1 MTRSLLL
8 CVMLFLWTGLAYSQY
23 VVSNF
28 DEHPDSVFTGNYAQ
42 VSDNSEVIVSLET
55 SIVQEGIGSMRY
67 DYVVEAAETWGG
79 FAKYEFW
86 NPDPDAVWDFSG
98 YENISFWYYNDAST
112 SGTAEFRLQF
122 FDVSDV
128 SNNTYDA
135 GQTELWYSFHYILDG
150 APGWNKVTMPMQNV
164 GDQATA
170 GGNGFWRTGWAG
182 IAGNDQL
189 DLEYIKGIGME
200 ISIPG
205 PQDFRIIDGIIL
217 IDDMRLEGLAPVD
230 LVFFNGRIIPADKTP
245 FAWNGAIAVEDN
257 AGATAGTPALR
268 WDQDAGQPWT
278 GFGFD
283 FDATALNLR
292 WDLDTLKFKLK
303 APSGAS
309 TLRVQFADTSGNAIK
324 AFVDEPTAGYNDQWL
339 DQAIALKDITE
350 FETGTTFDTSAVTKF
365 EIMAEGTGNGYTIY
379 FDDLWTGSP
388 EIDIIPPDA
397 PTSLFVSP
405 ETTSNAIT
413 WADVD
418 TEDGETYNVY
428 YSEAPITDVSADGV
442 YAVEQGTGIGENL
455 GLVDHLLFYPFMDTD
470 VSYYYAVV
478 AVDAAGNLSDPLASD
493 SPISNTARGIGTMSL
508 TIPTAFAA
516 DSDIGDWSGIAPIV
530 IKPSEGA
537 NIATGFVVSDD
548 SDLSVDAYMAGDAT
562 HFYFAF
568 DVTDN
573 VVDNSAVNTYE
584 QDAPDL
590 FIGFYDGSK
599 GQHQAYQ
606 RGAEPD
612 YQFRFLNNRVIIAN
626 IGDLEVLTDASADYS
641 WSTSTNGYIIEG
653 RIAWADLASLTGDT
667 QFVPENGM
675 RIPFD
680 MSINDADGGGVRT
693 GLMTWSPYNDDTSW
707 QSPSFWLFTWVGEA
721 VTGIDDEPNAFFSF
735 DLAQNYPNP
744 FNPSTT
750 IRYQLARQ
758 SAVTLVVYNTLGQK
772 VATLVNDF
780 QPAGNHVINFDARDL
795 SSGIYF
801 YRIEAGDFISVKK
814 MILMK

>member
-1 MTRSLLL
+1 MKQSLLI
-8 CVMLFLWTGLAYSQY
+8 FLALVGWTSLVHSQY
-23 VVSNF
+23 VISNF
-28 DEHPDSVFTGNYAQ
+28 DEHPDSVFVGVYDG
-42 VSDNSEVIVSLET
+42 VSGNSEVTVELET
-55 SIVQEGIGSMRY
+55 SIVQEGSGAMRY
-67 DYVVEAAETWGG
+67 DYIVESAEVWGG

-86 NPDPDAVWDFSG
+86 NPDPDAVWDLSG
-98 YENISFWYYNDAST
+98 YENISFWYYNDASA
-112 SGTAEFRLQF
+112 SGAAEFRLQF
-122 FDVSDV
+122 FDVSEID
-128 SNNTYDA
+128 NNTYD
-135 GQTELWYSFHYILDG
+135 GGSTELWYSFHFILEA
-150 APGWNKVTMPMQNV
+150 APGWNKVVMPMQNV
-164 GDQATA
+164 GDTA
-170 GGNGFWRTGWAG
+170 LNGSTGFWRTGWAG

-189 DLEYIKGIGME
+189 DLDQIKGIGLE

-205 PQDFRIIDGIIL
+205 PQDFRIIDGVIL

-230 LVFFNGRIIPADKTP
+230 LVFFNGRIIPSDKAP

-292 WDLDTLKFKLK
+292 WDLDSLKFKLK

-309 TLRVQFADTSGNAIK
+309 TLRVQFADTAGNAIK
-324 AFVDEPTAGYNDQWL
+324 AFIDEPTGGYNDQWL
-339 DQAIALKDITE
+339 DQVIALKDITE

-379 FDDLWTGSP
+379 FDDLWTGAP

-397 PTSLFVSP
+397 PTDLFVAP
-405 ETTSNAIT
+405 ESSSNAIT
-413 WADVD
+413 WTDVD
-418 TEDGETYNVY
+418 TEDGETYSVY
-428 YSEAPITDVSADGV
+428 YSEAPITDINADGV
-442 YAVEQGTGIGENL
+442 FAVEQGTGITENL
-455 GLVDHLLFYPFMDTD
+455 GLADHLLFYPNMDSD
-470 VSYYYAVV
+470 VTYYYAVV
-478 AVDAAGNLSDPLASD
+478 AIDAAGNASEPLAGD
-493 SPISNTARGIGTMSL
+493 SPITNTARGMGTMSL
-508 TIPTAFAA
+508 VTPSAFAA
-516 DSDIGDWSGIAPIV
+516 DSDVGDWSGIVPTS

-537 NIATGFVVSDD
+537 NIASGFVVSNDA
-548 SDLSVDAYMAGDAT
+548 DLSIDVYMAGDAT

-568 DVTDN
+568 DVTDD
-573 VVDNSAVNTYE
+573 VVDNSAANTYE

-590 FIGFYDGSK
+590 FIGLYDGSR
-599 GQHQAYQ
+599 GQHQNYQ
-606 RGAEPD
+606 RGDEPD

-626 IGDLEVLTDASADYS
+626 MSDLEVLTDASADYS
-641 WSTSTNGYIIEG
+641 WAASTNGYIIEG
-653 RIAWADLASLTGDT
+653 RISWADLATLSGDA

-680 MSINDADGGGVRT
+680 ISLNDADGSGIRT
-693 GLMTWSPYNDDTSW
+693 GIMTWSPYNDDTSW

-721 VTGIDDEPNAFFSF
+721 VTSIEDEPNTILQF

-758 SAVTLVVYNTLGQK
+758 SAVTLIVYNTLGQK
-772 VATLVNDF
+772 VATLVNEF
-780 QPAGNHVINFDARDL
+780 KPAGSHSINFDASEF

-801 YRIEAGDFISVKK
+801 YRIEAGDFTSVKK